1 MPVPENMTDKSPRF
15 STGFGFDVHRFVPLG
30 KDFILGGVKI
40 PFSMGVEAVSDGD
53 VVLHA
58 VCDGILGAA
67 CLGDIGDYFP
77 PEKESSADL
86 SSIEIVKFVM
96 KKIEKKYLLGNI
108 DITVILD
115 KPRLSAYKEEIVRSL
130 KEVFRIDNINF
141 KIKSKE
147 NLDILGGKES
157 IVCMASVML
166 IRC

>member
-1 MPVPENMTDKSPRF
+1 MTDNFPLF
-15 STGFGFDVHRFVPLG
+15 SSGFGFDVHRFVPSG

-40 PFSMGVEAVSDGD
+40 PFSMGIEAVSDGD

-77 PEKESSADL
+77 PDKASSRDI
-86 SSIEIVKFVM
+86 SSVEIVRFVM
-96 KKIEKKYLLGNI
+96 KKIEKRYLLSNI

-115 KPRLSAYKEEIVRSL
+115 KPRLSVYKEEIVRSL
-130 KEVFRIDNINF
+130 KGVFRVDNVNF

-147 NLDILGGKES
+147 GLDISGREES